1 MHHNIDQP
9 IALSF
14 RDVTKVFNLDITALD
29 KISFDVPTGQKL
41 VLLGQS
47 GSGKSTLLRHIN
59 RLQTP
64 DSGDISVLN
73 QPLSH
78 LRNRQVRALRRH
90 VGFIF
95 QDLFLVGSMTVLE
108 NVCTGMLG
116 SLLLPRMGVLTY
128 PKTVRRRAIE
138 LLERVGIADK
148 AFQRTD
154 HLSGGQQQ
162 RVAIARALIQNPAI
176 LLADEPV
183 ASLDPESA
191 HEVLELISTICR
203 EDELTVVMSLHQ
215 VNYALEF
222 ADRIVGL
229 RSGEVVLDAA
239 ANQLSQD
246 QVMAI
251 YKKVI
256 PLEELNPEEQY
267 WDDQLADEEPGVAA
281 VSAPVRSKAKL

>member
-1 MHHNIDQP
+1 MHHNSAEHQ

-14 RDVTKVFNLDITALD
+14 HDVTKVFNKTITALD
-29 KISFDVPTGQKL
+29 DISFEVPTGQKL

-59 RLQTP
+59 RLQIP
-64 DSGDISVLN
+64 DHGEISVFD
-73 QPLSH
+73 QPLSK
-78 LRNRQVRALRRH
+78 LRNRQVRALRRQ

-95 QDLFLVGSMTVLE
+95 QDFFLVGGMTVLE

-116 SLLLPRMGVLTY
+116 SMLLPRMGVPTY
-128 PKTVRRRAIE
+128 PKTVRRRAME
-138 LLERVGIADK
+138 LLDRVGIADK

-154 HLSGGQQQ
+154 NLSGGQQQ

-183 ASLDPESA
+183 ASLDPETA

-203 EDELTVVMSLHQ
+203 EDDLTVIMSLHQ

-229 RSGEVVLDAA
+229 RSGEVVLDAQA
-239 ANQLSQD
+239 DQLQQD

-256 PLEELNPEEQY
+256 ALEDLDLDQQY
-267 WDDQLADEEPGVAA
+267 WEDQLSHEDDPALT
-281 VSAPVRSKAKL
+281 APVRSKATP